1 MKAELFKRIFH
12 IQQEKLD
19 ICLEFNEKV
28 SELMTRYIEDIPSN
42 FKRDFILI
50 AQEFVDKYNKLLG
63 MEGDTNE
70 EEKE

>member
-1 MKAELFKRIFH
+1 MKAELFKTIFH

-28 SELMTRYIEDIPSN
+28 SELMTRYIEDIPLN

-50 AQEFVDKYNKLLG
+50 GQEFIDKYNKLLG

>member
-1 MKAELFKRIFH
+1 MKAELFVRMYH
-12 IQQEKLD
+12 LQQDKLD
-19 ICLEFNEKV
+19 ACLEFNEKV